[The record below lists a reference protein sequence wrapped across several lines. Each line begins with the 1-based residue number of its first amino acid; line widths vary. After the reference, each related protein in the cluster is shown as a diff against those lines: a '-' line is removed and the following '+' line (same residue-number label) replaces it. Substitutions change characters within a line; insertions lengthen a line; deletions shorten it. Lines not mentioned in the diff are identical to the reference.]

1 MRKIIE
7 VIYYN
12 INKVNDY
19 IQKNNIQEDDVISL
33 TYIDGDA
40 RRMAPYAS
48 KIVLYH
54 YEVVKKV

>member
-7 VIYYN
+7 ATYYD

-19 IQKNNIQEDDVISL
+19 IQKNKIQEDDVISL
-33 TYIDGDA
+33 THIDRGDP
-40 RRMAPYAS
+40 RFTPYGS

-54 YEVVKKV
+54 YEIVKEF

>member
-33 TYIDGDA
+33 THIDNGNS
-40 RRMAPYAS
+40 RFSPYGP

-54 YEVVKKV
+54 YEVVKEF